1 MPLRRQLLLLAVVLS
16 VFLVTPP
23 VHAAG
28 RTIGTP
34 RWDSPSGGVLD
45 LAASRST
52 FLSAWKPSLS
62 RTIYVT
68 YYDQDGYAT
77 RQAIPIATAPPLD
90 IRVRVVPLGDGY
102 AVLWQDSEIHMVVVD
117 ATGTPGPAILLA
129 GTERL
134 SPEIL
139 SDGKRVVLVG
149 QTGYPRGEVSI
160 VTLDATGV
168 ASWRRIPLP
177 TADSS
182 VMASTLVANDVAV
195 VIRTQTTGSRSLVRV
210 SATGTIVSSLPGG
223 FYGATAAAAGN
234 DVVVVWS
241 DLSAGTLLQ
250 STVVKKDG
258 AVTETIA
265 LPTGGFVAF
274 EPPRAVTLGDHIFL
288 TFRAKR
294 STSQPYATDV
304 LSLLL
309 ATDGSPVEVEPR
321 SLASGEPS
329 SITGIAVQGT
339 NALLAL
345 ASSKIPGLFLRTSPA
360 ITVETRDL
368 TSLPAQETRPS
379 IASDGVNFLAV
390 WNTIG
395 GKRATIVTS
404 LLDSS
409 GTSITPASELSSSG
423 EAITSQSV
431 AFGAGQYL
439 VASSIEKS
447 IALRRINA
455 AGVVVDRTP
464 VFIERPTTPR
474 DPVVASDGQRF
485 LVAWLEQGL
494 VMGTIVAPDG
504 TWSTPRSMT
513 FEPPRT
519 SEAWPRVAFNGKV
532 YLLSYGAAYPDP
544 SPFPMC
550 CSVFMTNGVRVAPD
564 AEPIDKTPI
573 KLMIFGQSE
582 SPTSLAGG
590 GGQFF
595 AVRQENNGSVR
606 GVMVQ
611 ADASSITV
619 NPPRTYFDWFG
630 FVQPS
635 VSWSGSAFTLLMR
648 YSQFLGKMQ
657 VSLNGTPGTLR
668 ATSNGL
674 YQEVAGVFDSYIGPP
689 APSSATSLSGRELI
703 LNAEIRPPAQTY
715 QIVAYQPS
723 ELLEVQRPNAPEVDS
738 VLGSSTAATVR
749 WTDRSTDEE
758 GFLVETSGSIGQ
770 FSYPSVVPA
779 NTTSATVRSS
789 FPILSVRVRSFNAAG
804 ISAPSREVAPVAVRK
819 RTVK

>member
-1 MPLRRQLLLLAVVLS
+1 MTLRRQLLLLAFVLS
-16 VFLVTPP
+16 VFLVAPP
-23 VHAAG
+23 AHAAG

-45 LAASRST
+45 LAANRST
-52 FLSAWKPSLS
+52 FLAAWKPSRS

-68 YYDQDGYAT
+68 FYDQDGYAT
-77 RQAIPIATAPPLD
+77 RQAIPIATALPLD

-102 AVLWQDSEIHMVVVD
+102 AVLWQDNEMHMVVVD
-117 ATGTPGPAILLA
+117 ATGIPGPTILLA

-134 SPEIL
+134 LSPEVL
-139 SDGKRVVLVG
+139 SDGKRVVLVA
-149 QTGYPRGEVSI
+149 QTGYPRVEVSI

-168 ASWRRIPLP
+168 TSWRRFLLP
-177 TADSS
+177 TANSS
-182 VMASTLVANDVAV
+182 VMASALVADDVAI
-195 VIRTQTTGSRSLVRV
+195 VIRTIGSRSLLRI
-210 SATGTIVSSLPGG
+210 SAKGTTSSVLPGG
-223 FYGATAAAAGN
+223 FYGATAAAVGN

-250 STVVKKDG
+250 STVVKQDG
-258 AVTETIA
+258 AVTETIV

-294 STSQPYATDV
+294 SKSQPYATDV
-304 LSLLL
+304 LGLLL

-321 SLASGEPS
+321 SLASGEPA
-329 SITGIAVQGT
+329 SIIGIAVRGT

-345 ASSKIPGLFLRTSPA
+345 ASSKSPGLFLRTSPT
-360 ITVETRDL
+360 ITVERREL
-368 TSLPAQETRPS
+368 VSLPAQETRPS
-379 IASDGVNFLAV
+379 IASDGLNFLSV
-390 WNTIG
+390 WNANG
-395 GKRATIVTS
+395 GKRSTIVTS

-409 GTSITPASELSSSG
+409 GASITPASELSSSG
-423 EAITSQSV
+423 EAVSFQSV

-447 IALRRINA
+447 IALRRISTT
-455 AGVVVDRTP
+455 GVIIDRIP
-464 VFIERPTTPR
+464 LFLERPTMPR
-474 DPVVASDGQRF
+474 EVVVASDGQRF

-494 VMGTIVAPDG
+494 VMGTIVAADG
-504 TWSTPRSMT
+504 VWSAPRSMT
-513 FEPPRT
+513 SEPPRT

-532 YLLSYGAAYPDP
+532 YFLSYGAVYPNP

-550 CSVFMTNGVRVAPD
+550 CSIFMTNGVRVSTD
-564 AEPIDKTPI
+564 GEPIDKTPI
-573 KLMIFGQSE
+573 ELMIFGQGE

-590 GGQFF
+590 AGHFF

-606 GVMVQ
+606 GVVIH

-630 FVQPS
+630 FLQPS
-635 VSWSGSAFTLLMR
+635 VSWNGSEFSLLMR
-648 YSQFLGKMQ
+648 YSQFFGTMP
-657 VSLNGTPGTLR
+657 VSLDGTPGTLR

-674 YQEVAGVFDSYIGPP
+674 YQEVSGVFDSYIGTP

-703 LNAEIRPPAQTY
+703 LNAEVRPPAKTY

-723 ELLEVQRPNAPEVDS
+723 ELLEAQRPNAPELDS
-738 VLGSSTAATVR
+738 VLGSGTVATVR

-758 GFLVETSGSIGQ
+758 GFLVETSSSIGQ

-779 NTTSATVRSS
+779 NTSSATVRS
-789 FPILSVRVRSFNAAG
+789 FFLILSVRVRSFNAAG